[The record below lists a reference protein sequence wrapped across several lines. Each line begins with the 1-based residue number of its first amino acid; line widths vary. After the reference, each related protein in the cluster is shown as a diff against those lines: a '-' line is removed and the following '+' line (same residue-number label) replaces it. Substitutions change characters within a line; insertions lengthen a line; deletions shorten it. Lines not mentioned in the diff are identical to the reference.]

1 MRGARSVLIL
11 LTLVLLAAAC
21 GGDDDGDGGGGSE
34 EAAGSGLTPVTFRLD
49 WIVDGS
55 HTCFYAAESNGY
67 FRDEGLDVQILEGA
81 GSGTTA
87 TLVANGSNDFGF
99 SDAGVVAK
107 TINDGAAITMVADIF
122 QRNPAVII
130 SLKESNISGPEDLVG
145 KSIGGT
151 TGEAPLQL
159 LPAYLSANGVNPDEV
174 DVVNVDPASKPAAV
188 LQKRVDAIVGYSSS
202 DLPIIE
208 AQAPDQLNVQYYA
221 DFGVVTLSNGI
232 ITSDEM
238 ISENPD
244 AVRGFVAAVQKGFEF
259 CEEDQEGAVGMLVD
273 LFPQTVN
280 PDQATIALREVI
292 ANLHTERTQDEPIG
306 FMNTD
311 DWAETL
317 ETLEQ
322 YAELTGPKPP
332 EEYFTNDFIE

>member
-1 MRGARSVLIL
+1 MRGARWLLVVLF
-11 LTLVLLAAAC
+11 VLSLIVAAC
-21 GGDDDGDGGGGSE
+21 GGDEGDGGGAE
-34 EAAGSGLTPVTFRLD
+34 EAGGGELTAVTFRLD

-122 QRNPAVII
+122 QRNPSVII
-130 SLKESNISGPEDLVG
+130 SLKDSNINEPEDLVG
-145 KSIGGT
+145 KSVGGT
-151 TGEAPLQL
+151 SGEAPLQL
-159 LPAYLSANGVNPDEV
+159 LPAYLSANGVNPDDV
-174 DVVNVDPASKPAAV
+174 DVVNVDPAAKPAAV
-188 LQKRVDAIVGYSSS
+188 LQERVDAIVGYSSS

-208 AQAPDQLNVQYYA
+208 AQAPGQLNVQYYA

-238 ISENPD
+238 ISDNPD
-244 AVRGFVAAVQKGFEF
+244 VVRGFVAAIQKGFEF
-259 CEEDQEGAVGMLVD
+259 CEEDQEGAVAMLVD

-292 ANLHTERTQDEPIG
+292 DNLHTERTQGEAIG

-311 DWAETL
+311 DWSDTL
-317 ETLEQ
+317 DTLDQ
-322 YAELTGPKPP
+322 YADLTAPKAP

>member
-1 MRGARSVLIL
+1 MRGARWFLLLLSVSL
-11 LTLVLLAAAC
+11 LVGAC
-21 GGDDDGDGGGGSE
+21 GGDDDGGGAQEGGGGD
-34 EAAGSGLTPVTFRLD
+34 AGLTPVTFRLD

-87 TLVANGSNDFGF
+87 TLVANGTDDFGF

-107 TINDGAAITMVADIF
+107 TINDGASIKMVADIF

-130 SLKESNISGPEDLVG
+130 SLKESNIAGPEDLVG
-145 KSIGGT
+145 KAIGGT

-174 DVVNVDPASKPAAV
+174 EVVNVDPASKPAAV

-208 AQAPDQLNVQYYA
+208 AQAPDELNVQYYA

-232 ITSDEM
+232 ITSSDM
-238 ISENPD
+238 ISKNPD
-244 AVRGFVAAVQKGFEF
+244 VVRGFVTAVQRGFEF
-259 CEEDQEGAVGMLVD
+259 CEEDQERAVAMLVD

-292 ANLHTERTQDEPIG
+292 NNLHTERTQGEPVG
-306 FMNTD
+306 FMSTD
-311 DWAETL
+311 DWSDTL

-322 YAELTGPKPP
+322 YADLTSPKAP
-332 EEYFTNDFIE
+332 EEYFTNDFVE